1 MADGRVEWPPELAR
15 EIFFHDCS
23 PAEIS
28 DALAHMR
35 PQGAAPMRE
44 RTPLA
49 AWPAV
54 PAEYILC
61 TEDRV
66 VSPAWSRQ
74 VAPERLGVHPR
85 ELGGGHCPMLAQPS
99 SLADELVAIAQ
110 AHGLLVPAS
119 CQD

>member
-1 MADGRVEWPPELAR
+1 MASFRPRFITFDCYGTLTKFRMGELAR

-23 PAEIS
+23 AAEIS
-28 DALAHMR
+28 DALAQMR
-35 PQGAAPMRE
+35 PQGGVPMRE

-61 TEDRV
+61 AEDRV

-74 VAPERLGVHPR
+74 VAAERLGVHPR
-85 ELGGGHCPMLAQPS
+85 ELGGGH
-99 SLADELVAIAQ
+99 
-110 AHGLLVPAS
+110 
-119 CQD
+119 